1 MKCPECGQWNRA
13 SMPHCINCGTPLN
26 IDAASRHEW
35 KKNLKDSGAGKAYI
49 RVDEYG
55 EENSEPDA
63 RDVLA
68 REMSELKE
76 RKKEGAE
83 ALERLHG
90 NRKLRRG
97 ESSSMVTHGQEQDS
111 ESSSESSVFSPA
123 DTHARSREELMARM
137 NDRQKD
143 ELRRRIRIMDENGEW
158 LEERGMDSWSEDH
171 SVYSAWMNASGNH
184 HTQVVL
190 PSRVRRLQSLVRI
203 LSILLITIL
212 VFVGGYFVWT
222 GLGNRGNKEIDETGG
237 AIITASMLN
246 DLAAHTIMIP
256 GEDGTQ
262 IYIRE
267 LHASYLVTDGYAT
280 VEVADHTWYD
290 NISGTLDE
298 EMEVMLTPFLKTS
311 SGKQVP
317 LDVIHYNIEIPLSP
331 ITLDTPDSLRTE
343 VATTMSAI
351 KVIVRPGSIVTINGE
366 DYSDTVSSETGEIS
380 YNATVQPIGD
390 NVFTIV
396 VRSQYC
402 RDNTLKVTLYR
413 EPQEIPL
420 DLAVG
425 TYGTTNSS
433 TMKVTA
439 TTLPGA
445 YVEVESPHG
454 DLDITNL
461 DTTGKFT
468 FNAVFDHIGD
478 NKIIINSTYPGK
490 KTSHVEHTVYYLP
503 PASEYTVKAW
513 PLTEAGYSELLSNM
527 NYRAAH
533 SQVYLVT
540 GVVQYSVSEKPQM
553 VVINTSPDGKSQPV
567 LVQNYTKTKW
577 EIGKYYRIYAD
588 ADSIFNNMP
597 KLNARYTYDK

>member
-1 MKCPECGQWNRA
+1 
-13 SMPHCINCGTPLN
+13 MPHCINCGTPLN

-35 KKNLKDSGAGKAYI
+35 KQNLKDSDSGKAYI

-55 EENSEPDA
+55 EANSEPDS

-68 REMSELKE
+68 REMSELKK
-76 RKKEGAE
+76 RKKEGVE
-83 ALERLHG
+83 ALERLQTTQKVRRSDSAPVITRGDKQIPSEIQDVPSVSSSG
-90 NRKLRRG
+90 NR
-97 ESSSMVTHGQEQDS
+97 
-111 ESSSESSVFSPA
+111 A
-123 DTHARSREELMARM
+123 ASREELMARM
-137 NDRQKD
+137 NEHQKD
-143 ELRRRIRIMDENGEW
+143 ELRRRIRIMDENGDW
-158 LEERGMDSWSEDH
+158 LEERGLDSWSDDH

-184 HTQVVL
+184 RTQVVL
-190 PSRVRRLQSLVRI
+190 PSRVKRLQSLVKI
-203 LSILLITIL
+203 LSIVLITIL
-212 VFVGGYFVWT
+212 VFIGGYFVWQ
-222 GLGNRGNKEIDETGG
+222 GVSNRSNQEADETGG

-267 LHASYLVTDGYAT
+267 LHASYMVTDGYAT

-290 NISGTLDE
+290 NISGALDE
-298 EMEVMLTPFLKTS
+298 EMGVTLTPFLKTS
-311 SGKQVP
+311 AGKQIP
-317 LDVIHYNIEIPLSP
+317 LDVIHYNITIPLSP
-331 ITLDTPDSLRTE
+331 ITLDTPDALRTE

-478 NKIIINSTYPGK
+478 NKIVINSTYPGK

-503 PASEYTVKAW
+503 PASVYTVKAW

-540 GVVQYSVSEKPQM
+540 GVVQYSVSDKPQM

-588 ADSIFNNMP
+588 ADSTFNNMP